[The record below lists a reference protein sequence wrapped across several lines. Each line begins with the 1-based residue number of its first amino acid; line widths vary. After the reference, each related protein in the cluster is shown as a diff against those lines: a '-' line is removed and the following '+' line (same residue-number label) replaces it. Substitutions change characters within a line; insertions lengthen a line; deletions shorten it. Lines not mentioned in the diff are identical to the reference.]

1 MTEAETKI
9 RTENA
14 GKSGKKQRL
23 NPLKNTWT
31 KFHGFRNKIFLL
43 LAALFPASVLT
54 AAETINLVPEQ
65 IPGKPKA
72 DFNAPS
78 AGYGSSSVQAQ
89 LRLEVKDGTKAIHFI
104 RDNND
109 PYVITRT
116 YELKHAD
123 PYGLRWYLN
132 AIINAKRVDQ
142 NQPSVAALKFNNGR
156 KLLIVSAEACRF
168 EDDGYGESIDKLVER
183 LDQPGLTAS
192 SGRPKFIYFPKINSA
207 ATLKKMV
214 SEVGVSAID
223 VEFDNGVDKL
233 IVDGGLNAL
242 FVAAPFWSW
251 KHISNM
257 LAQYDRPI
265 PEIRFRY
272 KVVEIF
278 AENDDRIGL
287 DFQSWKNNDGADF
300 FSAGGRFR
308 SNWASTFG
316 AGVNNSGSSKT
327 EFFNFNPKWNSKYI
341 DFLTSRGK
349 ARVLTSGVLNAK
361 NRTTTSINVG
371 SGLFYDDVS
380 QKIEPGNTG
389 RLPAPFAGEPD
400 VPDAGKLEIRKGQQQ
415 ITKVGEGFRFSLD
428 LVEPIVTA
436 NSTTLKLHAES
447 VSLIGWDSSGEPRL
461 NKSEIETEVQI
472 GNSGKNFVIGG
483 LKKFDVVRGVAGVP
497 LLKDLPLLGWLFSTE
512 SESTKKSQIVIL
524 ASAEYSTPFDPV
536 PTEIQA
542 NVGKIVED
550 VRAGV
555 RNPLNNLGFEQYG
568 IDSDTIE

>member
-1 MTEAETKI
+1 M
-9 RTENA
+9 N
-14 GKSGKKQRL
+14 
-23 NPLKNTWT
+23 
-31 KFHGFRNKIFLL
+31 NKIFLL
-43 LAALFPASVLT
+43 PVALFSASVLT
-54 AAETINLVPEQ
+54 VAETIKLVPEQ

-156 KLLIVSAEACRF
+156 KLLIVSAEAYRF

-214 SEVGVSAID
+214 SEVGASAID

-278 AENDDRIGL
+278 AENDDKLGL

-300 FSAGGRFR
+300 FSVGGRFR

>member
-1 MTEAETKI
+1 M
-9 RTENA
+9 N
-14 GKSGKKQRL
+14 
-23 NPLKNTWT
+23 
-31 KFHGFRNKIFLL
+31 NKIFLL
-43 LAALFPASVLT
+43 PVALFSASVLT
-54 AAETINLVPEQ
+54 VAETIKLVPEQ

-156 KLLIVSAEACRF
+156 KLLIVSAEAYRF

-214 SEVGVSAID
+214 SEVGASAID

-278 AENDDRIGL
+278 AENDDKIGL

-415 ITKVGEGFRFSLD
+415 ITKVGKGFRFSLD

>member
-1 MTEAETKI
+1 MKNKLFFLFTILLSSTLLPAEDTI
-9 RTENA
+9 R
-14 GKSGKKQRL
+14 
-23 NPLKNTWT
+23 
-31 KFHGFRNKIFLL
+31 I
-43 LAALFPASVLT
+43 
-54 AAETINLVPEQ
+54 IPEQ
-65 IPGKPKA
+65 IPGKSKA

-78 AGYGSSSVQAQ
+78 SGYGSSSVQAQ

-109 PYVITRT
+109 PYVITKA

-142 NQPSVAALKFNNGR
+142 NRPSVAALKFNNGR
-156 KLLIVSAEACRF
+156 KLLIVSAEAYRF

-214 SEVGVSAID
+214 SEVGASAID

-278 AENDDRIGL
+278 AENDDKIGL

-389 RLPAPFAGEPD
+389 SLPEPFAGKPD
-400 VPDAGKLEIRKGQQQ
+400 VPEAGKLEIQKGQQQ
-415 ITKVGEGFRFSLD
+415 ITKVAEGFRFSLD
-428 LVEPIVTA
+428 LVEPVVTA
-436 NSTTLKLHAES
+436 SSTTLRLHAES
-447 VSLIGWDSSGEPRL
+447 VSLIGWDSKGEPRL

-483 LKKFDVVRGVAGVP
+483 LKKFDVVRGVAGLP

-524 ASAEYSTPFDPV
+524 ASAEYSTPFDPL
-536 PTEIQA
+536 PTAIQS

>member
-1 MTEAETKI
+1 M
-9 RTENA
+9 N
-14 GKSGKKQRL
+14 
-23 NPLKNTWT
+23 
-31 KFHGFRNKIFLL
+31 NKIFLL

-278 AENDDRIGL
+278 AENDDKLGL

-300 FSAGGRFR
+300 FSVGGRFR
-308 SNWASTFG
+308 NNWASTFG

>member
-1 MTEAETKI
+1 M
-9 RTENA
+9 N
-14 GKSGKKQRL
+14 
-23 NPLKNTWT
+23 
-31 KFHGFRNKIFLL
+31 NKIFLL

-54 AAETINLVPEQ
+54 VGETIKLVPEQ

-156 KLLIVSAEACRF
+156 KLLIVSAEAYRF

-214 SEVGVSAID
+214 SEVGASAID

-278 AENDDRIGL
+278 AENDDKIGL

-389 RLPAPFAGEPD
+389 SLPEPFAGKPD
-400 VPDAGKLEIRKGQQQ
+400 VPEAGKLEIPKGQQQ

>member
-1 MTEAETKI
+1 M
-9 RTENA
+9 
-14 GKSGKKQRL
+14 
-23 NPLKNTWT
+23 
-31 KFHGFRNKIFLL
+31 
-43 LAALFPASVLT
+43 
-54 AAETINLVPEQ
+54 
-65 IPGKPKA
+65 
-72 DFNAPS
+72 
-78 AGYGSSSVQAQ
+78 
-89 LRLEVKDGTKAIHFI
+89 
-104 RDNND
+104 
-109 PYVITRT
+109 
-116 YELKHAD
+116 
-123 PYGLRWYLN
+123 
-132 AIINAKRVDQ
+132 
-142 NQPSVAALKFNNGR
+142 
-156 KLLIVSAEACRF
+156 
-168 EDDGYGESIDKLVER
+168 
-183 LDQPGLTAS
+183 
-192 SGRPKFIYFPKINSA
+192 
-207 ATLKKMV
+207 
-214 SEVGVSAID
+214 
-223 VEFDNGVDKL
+223 
-233 IVDGGLNAL
+233 
-242 FVAAPFWSW
+242 
-251 KHISNM
+251 
-257 LAQYDRPI
+257 
-265 PEIRFRY
+265 
-272 KVVEIF
+272 
-278 AENDDRIGL
+278 
-287 DFQSWKNNDGADF
+287 
-300 FSAGGRFR
+300 
-308 SNWASTFG
+308 
-316 AGVNNSGSSKT
+316 NNSGSSKT

>member
-1 MTEAETKI
+1 M
-9 RTENA
+9 N
-14 GKSGKKQRL
+14 
-23 NPLKNTWT
+23 
-31 KFHGFRNKIFLL
+31 NKIFLL

-54 AAETINLVPEQ
+54 AAETIKLVPEQ

-156 KLLIVSAEACRF
+156 KLLIVSAEAYRF

-214 SEVGVSAID
+214 SEVGASAID

>member
-1 MTEAETKI
+1 M
-9 RTENA
+9 N
-14 GKSGKKQRL
+14 
-23 NPLKNTWT
+23 
-31 KFHGFRNKIFLL
+31 NKIFLL
-43 LAALFPASVLT
+43 LAALFPASILT

-214 SEVGVSAID
+214 SEVGASAID

-278 AENDDRIGL
+278 AENDDKIGL

-483 LKKFDVVRGVAGVP
+483 LRKFDIVRGVAGVP

>member
-1 MTEAETKI
+1 M
-9 RTENA
+9 N
-14 GKSGKKQRL
+14 
-23 NPLKNTWT
+23 
-31 KFHGFRNKIFLL
+31 NKIFLL

-54 AAETINLVPEQ
+54 VGETINLVPEQ

-156 KLLIVSAEACRF
+156 KLLIVSAEAYRF

-214 SEVGVSAID
+214 SEVGASAID

-278 AENDDRIGL
+278 AENDDKIGL

-389 RLPAPFAGEPD
+389 SLLEPFAGKPD
-400 VPDAGKLEIRKGQQQ
+400 VPEAGKLEIPKGQQQ

>member
-1 MTEAETKI
+1 M
-9 RTENA
+9 N
-14 GKSGKKQRL
+14 
-23 NPLKNTWT
+23 
-31 KFHGFRNKIFLL
+31 NKIFLL

-54 AAETINLVPEQ
+54 VGETIKLVPEQ

-132 AIINAKRVDQ
+132 AIINARRVDQ

-156 KLLIVSAEACRF
+156 KLLIVSAEAYRF

-214 SEVGVSAID
+214 SEVGASAID

-278 AENDDRIGL
+278 AENDDKIGL

-361 NRTTTSINVG
+361 NRATTSINVG

-389 RLPAPFAGEPD
+389 RLPVPFAGEPD
-400 VPDAGKLEIRKGQQQ
+400 VPDAGKLEIQKGQQQ

-483 LKKFDVVRGVAGVP
+483 LKKFDIVRGVAGVP
-497 LLKDLPLLGWLFSTE
+497 FLKDLPLLGWLFSTE

>member
-1 MTEAETKI
+1 M
-9 RTENA
+9 N
-14 GKSGKKQRL
+14 
-23 NPLKNTWT
+23 
-31 KFHGFRNKIFLL
+31 NKIFLL
-43 LAALFPASVLT
+43 LAALFPASILT
-54 AAETINLVPEQ
+54 VGETIKLVPEQ

-156 KLLIVSAEACRF
+156 KLLIVSAEAYRF

-214 SEVGVSAID
+214 SEVGASAID

-257 LAQYDRPI
+257 LVQYDRPI

-278 AENDDRIGL
+278 AENDDKIGL

-483 LKKFDVVRGVAGVP
+483 LRKFDIVRGVAGVP

>member
-1 MTEAETKI
+1 M
-9 RTENA
+9 N
-14 GKSGKKQRL
+14 
-23 NPLKNTWT
+23 
-31 KFHGFRNKIFLL
+31 NKIFLL

-54 AAETINLVPEQ
+54 VGETINLVPEQ

-156 KLLIVSAEACRF
+156 KLLIVSAEAYRF

-214 SEVGVSAID
+214 SEVGASAID

-278 AENDDRIGL
+278 AENDDKIGL

-389 RLPAPFAGEPD
+389 CLPEPFSGKPD
-400 VPDAGKLEIRKGQQQ
+400 VPEAGKLEIPKGQQQ

>member
-1 MTEAETKI
+1 M
-9 RTENA
+9 N
-14 GKSGKKQRL
+14 
-23 NPLKNTWT
+23 
-31 KFHGFRNKIFLL
+31 NKIFLL

-54 AAETINLVPEQ
+54 VGETIKLVPEQ

-156 KLLIVSAEACRF
+156 KLLIVSAEAYRF

-214 SEVGVSAID
+214 SEVGASAID

-278 AENDDRIGL
+278 AENDDKIGL

-389 RLPAPFAGEPD
+389 SLPEPFAGKPD
-400 VPDAGKLEIRKGQQQ
+400 VPEAGKLEIPKGQQQ

-524 ASAEYSTPFDPV
+524 ASAEYTPFDPV

>member
-1 MTEAETKI
+1 M
-9 RTENA
+9 N
-14 GKSGKKQRL
+14 
-23 NPLKNTWT
+23 
-31 KFHGFRNKIFLL
+31 NKIFLL
-43 LAALFPASVLT
+43 SVALFSASVLT

-65 IPGKPKA
+65 IPGKSKA

-78 AGYGSSSVQAQ
+78 SGYGSSSVQAQ

-109 PYVITRT
+109 PYVITKA

-142 NQPSVAALKFNNGR
+142 NRPSVAALKFNNGR
-156 KLLIVSAEACRF
+156 KLLIVSAEAYRF

-214 SEVGVSAID
+214 SEVGASAID

-278 AENDDRIGL
+278 AENDDKLGL

-300 FSAGGRFR
+300 FSVGGRFR

-316 AGVNNSGSSKT
+316 AGVNNSGSSNT

-389 RLPAPFAGEPD
+389 SLPEPFAGKPD
-400 VPDAGKLEIRKGQQQ
+400 VPEAGKLEIQKGQQQ
-415 ITKVGEGFRFSLD
+415 ITKVAEGFRFSLD
-428 LVEPIVTA
+428 LVEPVVTA
-436 NSTTLKLHAES
+436 SSTTLRLHAES
-447 VSLIGWDSSGEPRL
+447 VSLIGWDSKGEPRL

-483 LKKFDVVRGVAGVP
+483 LKKFDVVRGVAGLP

-524 ASAEYSTPFDPV
+524 ASAEYSTPFDPL
-536 PTEIQA
+536 PTAIQS

-550 VRAGV
+550 VRSGV

-568 IDSDTIE
+568 IDSNTIE

>member
-1 MTEAETKI
+1 M
-9 RTENA
+9 N
-14 GKSGKKQRL
+14 
-23 NPLKNTWT
+23 
-31 KFHGFRNKIFLL
+31 NKIFLL

-156 KLLIVSAEACRF
+156 KLLIVSAEAYRF

-214 SEVGVSAID
+214 SEVGASAID

>member
-1 MTEAETKI
+1 M
-9 RTENA
+9 N
-14 GKSGKKQRL
+14 
-23 NPLKNTWT
+23 
-31 KFHGFRNKIFLL
+31 NKIFLL
-43 LAALFPASVLT
+43 PVALFSASVLT
-54 AAETINLVPEQ
+54 VAETIKLVPEQ

-132 AIINAKRVDQ
+132 AIINARRVDQ

-156 KLLIVSAEACRF
+156 KLLIVSAEAYRF

-214 SEVGVSAID
+214 SEVGASAID

-278 AENDDRIGL
+278 AENDDKIGL

>member
-1 MTEAETKI
+1 M
-9 RTENA
+9 N
-14 GKSGKKQRL
+14 
-23 NPLKNTWT
+23 
-31 KFHGFRNKIFLL
+31 NKIFLL
-43 LAALFPASVLT
+43 SVALFSASVLT

-65 IPGKPKA
+65 IPGKSKA

-78 AGYGSSSVQAQ
+78 SGYGSSSVQAQ

-109 PYVITRT
+109 PYVITKA

-142 NQPSVAALKFNNGR
+142 NRPSVAALKFNNGR
-156 KLLIVSAEACRF
+156 KLLIVSAEAYRF

-214 SEVGVSAID
+214 SEVGASAID

-278 AENDDRIGL
+278 AENDDKLGL

-300 FSAGGRFR
+300 FSVGGRFR

-389 RLPAPFAGEPD
+389 SLPEPFAGKPD
-400 VPDAGKLEIRKGQQQ
+400 VPEAGKLEIQKGQQQ
-415 ITKVGEGFRFSLD
+415 ITKVAEGFRFSLD
-428 LVEPIVTA
+428 LVEPVVTA
-436 NSTTLKLHAES
+436 SSTTLRFHAES
-447 VSLIGWDSSGEPRL
+447 VSLIGWDSKGEPRL

-483 LKKFDVVRGVAGVP
+483 LKKFDVVRGVAGLP

-524 ASAEYSTPFDPV
+524 ASAEYSTPFDPL
-536 PTEIQA
+536 PTAIQS

-550 VRAGV
+550 VRSGV

-568 IDSDTIE
+568 IDSNTIE

>member
-1 MTEAETKI
+1 M
-9 RTENA
+9 N
-14 GKSGKKQRL
+14 
-23 NPLKNTWT
+23 
-31 KFHGFRNKIFLL
+31 NKIFLL
-43 LAALFPASVLT
+43 SVALFSASVLT

-65 IPGKPKA
+65 IPGKSKA

-78 AGYGSSSVQAQ
+78 SGYGSSSVQAQ

-109 PYVITRT
+109 PYVITKA

-156 KLLIVSAEACRF
+156 KLLIVSAEAYRF

-214 SEVGVSAID
+214 SEVGASAID

-278 AENDDRIGL
+278 AENDDKLGL

-300 FSAGGRFR
+300 FSVGGRFR

-389 RLPAPFAGEPD
+389 SLPEPFAGKPD
-400 VPDAGKLEIRKGQQQ
+400 VPEAGKLEIQKGQQQ
-415 ITKVGEGFRFSLD
+415 ITKVAEGFRFSLD
-428 LVEPIVTA
+428 LVEPVVTA
-436 NSTTLKLHAES
+436 SSTTLRLHAES
-447 VSLIGWDSSGEPRL
+447 VSLIGWDSKGEPRL

-483 LKKFDVVRGVAGVP
+483 LKKFDVVRGVAGLP

-512 SESTKKSQIVIL
+512 SGSTKKSQIVIL
-524 ASAEYSTPFDPV
+524 ASAEYSTPFDPL
-536 PTEIQA
+536 PTAIQS

-550 VRAGV
+550 VRSGV

-568 IDSDTIE
+568 IDSNTIE

>member
-1 MTEAETKI
+1 M
-9 RTENA
+9 N
-14 GKSGKKQRL
+14 
-23 NPLKNTWT
+23 
-31 KFHGFRNKIFLL
+31 NKIFLL

-54 AAETINLVPEQ
+54 VGETIKLVPEQ

-156 KLLIVSAEACRF
+156 KLLIVSAEAYRF

-214 SEVGVSAID
+214 SEVGASAID

-278 AENDDRIGL
+278 AENDDKIGL

-389 RLPAPFAGEPD
+389 RLPVPFAGEPD
-400 VPDAGKLEIRKGQQQ
+400 VPDAGKLEIQKGQQQ

-483 LKKFDVVRGVAGVP
+483 LKKFDIVRGVAGVP

>member
-1 MTEAETKI
+1 M
-9 RTENA
+9 N
-14 GKSGKKQRL
+14 
-23 NPLKNTWT
+23 
-31 KFHGFRNKIFLL
+31 NKIFLL

-54 AAETINLVPEQ
+54 VGETIKLVPEQ

-214 SEVGVSAID
+214 SEVGASAID

-278 AENDDRIGL
+278 AENDDKIGL

-389 RLPAPFAGEPD
+389 SLPEPFAGKPD
-400 VPDAGKLEIRKGQQQ
+400 VPEAGKLEIPKGQQQ
-415 ITKVGEGFRFSLD
+415 ITKVGEGFHFSLD

>member
-1 MTEAETKI
+1 M
-9 RTENA
+9 N
-14 GKSGKKQRL
+14 
-23 NPLKNTWT
+23 
-31 KFHGFRNKIFLL
+31 NKIFLL
-43 LAALFPASVLT
+43 SVALFSASVLT

-65 IPGKPKA
+65 IPGKSKA

-78 AGYGSSSVQAQ
+78 SGYGSSSVQAQ

-109 PYVITRT
+109 PYVITKA

-142 NQPSVAALKFNNGR
+142 NRPSVAALKFNNGR
-156 KLLIVSAEACRF
+156 KLLIVSAEAYRF

-207 ATLKKMV
+207 ATLKKMF
-214 SEVGVSAID
+214 SEVGASAID

-278 AENDDRIGL
+278 AENDDKLGL

-300 FSAGGRFR
+300 FSVGGRFR

-389 RLPAPFAGEPD
+389 SLPEPFAGKPD
-400 VPDAGKLEIRKGQQQ
+400 VPEAGKLEIQKGQQQ
-415 ITKVGEGFRFSLD
+415 ITKVAEGFRFSLD
-428 LVEPIVTA
+428 LVEPVVTA
-436 NSTTLKLHAES
+436 SSTTLRLHAES
-447 VSLIGWDSSGEPRL
+447 VSLIGWDSKGEPRL

-483 LKKFDVVRGVAGVP
+483 LKKFDVVRGVAGLP

-524 ASAEYSTPFDPV
+524 ASAEYSTPFDPL
-536 PTEIQA
+536 PTAIQS

-550 VRAGV
+550 VRSGV

-568 IDSDTIE
+568 IDSNTIE

>member
-1 MTEAETKI
+1 M
-9 RTENA
+9 N
-14 GKSGKKQRL
+14 
-23 NPLKNTWT
+23 
-31 KFHGFRNKIFLL
+31 NKIFLL
-43 LAALFPASVLT
+43 LAALFPASILT
-54 AAETINLVPEQ
+54 VGETIKLVPEQ

-109 PYVITRT
+109 PYVITKT

-142 NQPSVAALKFNNGR
+142 NRPSVAALKFNNGR
-156 KLLIVSAEACRF
+156 KLLIVSAEAYRF

-214 SEVGVSAID
+214 SEVGASAID

-278 AENDDRIGL
+278 AENDDKIGL

-308 SNWASTFG
+308 NNWASTFG

-349 ARVLTSGVLNAK
+349 ARVLTCGVLNAK

>member
-1 MTEAETKI
+1 M
-9 RTENA
+9 N
-14 GKSGKKQRL
+14 
-23 NPLKNTWT
+23 
-31 KFHGFRNKIFLL
+31 NKIFLL

-278 AENDDRIGL
+278 AENDDKIGL

>member
-1 MTEAETKI
+1 M
-9 RTENA
+9 N
-14 GKSGKKQRL
+14 
-23 NPLKNTWT
+23 
-31 KFHGFRNKIFLL
+31 NKIFLL
-43 LAALFPASVLT
+43 LAALFPASILT
-54 AAETINLVPEQ
+54 VGETIKLVPEQ

-109 PYVITRT
+109 PYVITKT

-142 NQPSVAALKFNNGR
+142 NRPSVAALKFNNGR
-156 KLLIVSAEACRF
+156 KLLIVSAEAYRF

-214 SEVGVSAID
+214 SEVGASAID

-278 AENDDRIGL
+278 AENDDKIGL

-308 SNWASTFG
+308 NNWASTFG

-349 ARVLTSGVLNAK
+349 ARVLTCGVLNAK

-389 RLPAPFAGEPD
+389 RLPAPFTGEPD

>member
-1 MTEAETKI
+1 M
-9 RTENA
+9 N
-14 GKSGKKQRL
+14 
-23 NPLKNTWT
+23 
-31 KFHGFRNKIFLL
+31 NKIFLL

-54 AAETINLVPEQ
+54 VGETIKLVPEQ

-156 KLLIVSAEACRF
+156 KLLIVSAEAYRF

-214 SEVGVSAID
+214 SEVGASAID

-278 AENDDRIGL
+278 AENDDKIGL

-400 VPDAGKLEIRKGQQQ
+400 VPDAGKLEIQKGQQQ

-461 NKSEIETEVQI
+461 NNSEIETEVQI

-483 LKKFDVVRGVAGVP
+483 LKKFDIVRGVAGVP

-524 ASAEYSTPFDPV
+524 ASAEYSMPFDPV

>member
-1 MTEAETKI
+1 M
-9 RTENA
+9 N
-14 GKSGKKQRL
+14 
-23 NPLKNTWT
+23 
-31 KFHGFRNKIFLL
+31 NKIFLL

-156 KLLIVSAEACRF
+156 KLLIVSAEAYRF

-214 SEVGVSAID
+214 SEVGASAID

-371 SGLFYDDVS
+371 AGLFYDDVS

-483 LKKFDVVRGVAGVP
+483 LKKFDIVRGVAGVP

>member
-1 MTEAETKI
+1 M
-9 RTENA
+9 N
-14 GKSGKKQRL
+14 
-23 NPLKNTWT
+23 
-31 KFHGFRNKIFLL
+31 NKIFLL

-156 KLLIVSAEACRF
+156 KLLIVSAEAYRF

-214 SEVGVSAID
+214 SEVGASAID

-483 LKKFDVVRGVAGVP
+483 LKKFDIVRGVAGVP

>member
-1 MTEAETKI
+1 M
-9 RTENA
+9 N
-14 GKSGKKQRL
+14 
-23 NPLKNTWT
+23 
-31 KFHGFRNKIFLL
+31 NKIFLL
-43 LAALFPASVLT
+43 SVALFSASVLT

-65 IPGKPKA
+65 IPGKSKA

-78 AGYGSSSVQAQ
+78 SGYGSSVQAQ

-109 PYVITRT
+109 PYVITKA

-142 NQPSVAALKFNNGR
+142 NRPSVAALKFNNGR
-156 KLLIVSAEACRF
+156 KLLIVSAEAYRF

-214 SEVGVSAID
+214 SEVGASAID

-278 AENDDRIGL
+278 AENDDKLGL

-300 FSAGGRFR
+300 FSVGGRFR
-308 SNWASTFG
+308 NNWASTFG

-389 RLPAPFAGEPD
+389 SLPEPFAGKPD
-400 VPDAGKLEIRKGQQQ
+400 VPEAGKLEIQKGQQQ
-415 ITKVGEGFRFSLD
+415 ITKVAEGFRFSLD
-428 LVEPIVTA
+428 LVEPVVTA
-436 NSTTLKLHAES
+436 SSTTLRLHAES
-447 VSLIGWDSSGEPRL
+447 VSLIGWDSKGEPRL

-483 LKKFDVVRGVAGVP
+483 LKKFDVVRGVAGLP

-524 ASAEYSTPFDPV
+524 ASAEYSTPFDPL
-536 PTEIQA
+536 PTAIQS

-550 VRAGV
+550 VRSGV

-568 IDSDTIE
+568 IDSNTIE

>member
-1 MTEAETKI
+1 MKNKLFFLFTILLSSTLLPAEDTI
-9 RTENA
+9 R
-14 GKSGKKQRL
+14 
-23 NPLKNTWT
+23 
-31 KFHGFRNKIFLL
+31 I
-43 LAALFPASVLT
+43 
-54 AAETINLVPEQ
+54 IPEQ
-65 IPGKPKA
+65 IPGKSKA

-78 AGYGSSSVQAQ
+78 SGYGSSSVQAQ

-109 PYVITRT
+109 PYVITKA

-142 NQPSVAALKFNNGR
+142 NRPSVAALKFNNGR
-156 KLLIVSAEACRF
+156 KLLIVSAEAYRF

-214 SEVGVSAID
+214 SEVGASAID

-272 KVVEIF
+272 TVVEIF
-278 AENDDRIGL
+278 AENDDKLGL

-300 FSAGGRFR
+300 FSVGGRFR

-389 RLPAPFAGEPD
+389 SLPEPFAGKPD
-400 VPDAGKLEIRKGQQQ
+400 VPEAGKLEIQKGQQQ
-415 ITKVGEGFRFSLD
+415 ITKVAEGFRFSLD
-428 LVEPIVTA
+428 LVEPVVTA
-436 NSTTLKLHAES
+436 SSTTLRLHAES
-447 VSLIGWDSSGEPRL
+447 VSLIGWDSKGEPRL

-483 LKKFDVVRGVAGVP
+483 LKKFDVVRGVAGLP

-524 ASAEYSTPFDPV
+524 ASAEYSTPFDPL
-536 PTEIQA
+536 PTAIQS

-550 VRAGV
+550 VRSGV

-568 IDSDTIE
+568 IDSNTIE

>member
-1 MTEAETKI
+1 M
-9 RTENA
+9 N
-14 GKSGKKQRL
+14 
-23 NPLKNTWT
+23 
-31 KFHGFRNKIFLL
+31 NKIFLL

-156 KLLIVSAEACRF
+156 KLLIVSAEAYRF

>member
-1 MTEAETKI
+1 M
-9 RTENA
+9 N
-14 GKSGKKQRL
+14 
-23 NPLKNTWT
+23 
-31 KFHGFRNKIFLL
+31 NKIFLL
-43 LAALFPASVLT
+43 SVALFSASVLT

-78 AGYGSSSVQAQ
+78 SGYGSSSVQAQ

-109 PYVITRT
+109 PYVITKA

-142 NQPSVAALKFNNGR
+142 NRPSVAALKFNNGR
-156 KLLIVSAEACRF
+156 KLLIVSAEAYRF

-214 SEVGVSAID
+214 SEVGASAID

-278 AENDDRIGL
+278 AENDDKLGL

-300 FSAGGRFR
+300 FSVGGRFR
-308 SNWASTFG
+308 NNWASTFG

-389 RLPAPFAGEPD
+389 SLPEPFAGKPD
-400 VPDAGKLEIRKGQQQ
+400 VPEAGKLEIQKGQQQ
-415 ITKVGEGFRFSLD
+415 ITKVAEGFRFSLD
-428 LVEPIVTA
+428 LVEPVVTA
-436 NSTTLKLHAES
+436 SSTTLRLHAES
-447 VSLIGWDSSGEPRL
+447 VSLIGWDSKGEPRL

-483 LKKFDVVRGVAGVP
+483 LKKFDVVRGVAGLP

-524 ASAEYSTPFDPV
+524 ASAEYSTPFDPL
-536 PTEIQA
+536 PTAIQS

-550 VRAGV
+550 VRSGV
-555 RNPLNNLGFEQYG
+555 WNPLNNLGFEQYG
-568 IDSDTIE
+568 IDSNTIE

>member
-1 MTEAETKI
+1 M
-9 RTENA
+9 N
-14 GKSGKKQRL
+14 
-23 NPLKNTWT
+23 
-31 KFHGFRNKIFLL
+31 NKIFLL

-54 AAETINLVPEQ
+54 VGETINLVPEQ

-156 KLLIVSAEACRF
+156 KLLIVSAEAYRF

-183 LDQPGLTAS
+183 FDQPGLTAS

-214 SEVGVSAID
+214 SEVGASAID

-278 AENDDRIGL
+278 AENDDKIGL

-389 RLPAPFAGEPD
+389 SLPEPFAGKPD
-400 VPDAGKLEIRKGQQQ
+400 VPEAGKLEIPKGQQQ

>member
-1 MTEAETKI
+1 MKNKLFFLFTILLSSTLLPAEDTI
-9 RTENA
+9 R
-14 GKSGKKQRL
+14 
-23 NPLKNTWT
+23 
-31 KFHGFRNKIFLL
+31 I
-43 LAALFPASVLT
+43 
-54 AAETINLVPEQ
+54 IPEQ
-65 IPGKPKA
+65 IPGKSKA

-78 AGYGSSSVQAQ
+78 SGYGSSSVQAQ

-109 PYVITRT
+109 PYVITKA

-142 NQPSVAALKFNNGR
+142 NRPSVAALKFNNGR
-156 KLLIVSAEACRF
+156 KLLIVSAEAYRF

-214 SEVGVSAID
+214 SEVGASAID

-278 AENDDRIGL
+278 AENDDKLGL

-300 FSAGGRFR
+300 FSVGGRFR

-389 RLPAPFAGEPD
+389 SLPEPFAGKPD
-400 VPDAGKLEIRKGQQQ
+400 VPEAGKLEIQKGQQQ
-415 ITKVGEGFRFSLD
+415 ITKVAEGFRFSLD
-428 LVEPIVTA
+428 LVEPVVTA
-436 NSTTLKLHAES
+436 SSTTLRLHAES
-447 VSLIGWDSSGEPRL
+447 VSLIGWDSKGEPRL

-524 ASAEYSTPFDPV
+524 ASAEYSTPFDPL
-536 PTEIQA
+536 PTAIQS

-550 VRAGV
+550 VRSGV

-568 IDSDTIE
+568 IDSNTIE

>member
-1 MTEAETKI
+1 M
-9 RTENA
+9 N
-14 GKSGKKQRL
+14 
-23 NPLKNTWT
+23 
-31 KFHGFRNKIFLL
+31 NKIFLL
-43 LAALFPASVLT
+43 PVALFSASVLT
-54 AAETINLVPEQ
+54 VAETIKLVPEQ

-156 KLLIVSAEACRF
+156 KLLIVSAEAYRF

-214 SEVGVSAID
+214 SEVGASAID

-389 RLPAPFAGEPD
+389 SLPEPFAGKPD
-400 VPDAGKLEIRKGQQQ
+400 VPEAGKLEIPKGQQQ

>member
-1 MTEAETKI
+1 M
-9 RTENA
+9 N
-14 GKSGKKQRL
+14 
-23 NPLKNTWT
+23 
-31 KFHGFRNKIFLL
+31 NKIFLL
-43 LAALFPASVLT
+43 SVALFSASVLT

-65 IPGKPKA
+65 IPGKSKA

-78 AGYGSSSVQAQ
+78 SGYGSSSVQAQ

-109 PYVITRT
+109 PYVITKA

-142 NQPSVAALKFNNGR
+142 NRPSVAALKFNNGR
-156 KLLIVSAEACRF
+156 KLLIVSAEAYRF

-214 SEVGVSAID
+214 SEVGASAID

-389 RLPAPFAGEPD
+389 SLPEPFAGKPD
-400 VPDAGKLEIRKGQQQ
+400 VPEAGKLEIQKGQQQ
-415 ITKVGEGFRFSLD
+415 ITKVAEGFRFSLD
-428 LVEPIVTA
+428 LVEPVVTA
-436 NSTTLKLHAES
+436 SSTTLRLHAES
-447 VSLIGWDSSGEPRL
+447 VSLIGWDSKGEPRL

-483 LKKFDVVRGVAGVP
+483 LKKFDVVRGVAGLP

-512 SESTKKSQIVIL
+512 SGSTKKSQIVIL
-524 ASAEYSTPFDPV
+524 ASAEYSTPFDPL
-536 PTEIQA
+536 PTAIQS

-550 VRAGV
+550 VRSGV

-568 IDSDTIE
+568 IDSNTIE

>member
-1 MTEAETKI
+1 M
-9 RTENA
+9 N
-14 GKSGKKQRL
+14 
-23 NPLKNTWT
+23 
-31 KFHGFRNKIFLL
+31 NKIFLL

-156 KLLIVSAEACRF
+156 KLLIVSAEAYRF

-214 SEVGVSAID
+214 SEVGASAID

-278 AENDDRIGL
+278 AENDDKIGL

-389 RLPAPFAGEPD
+389 RLPVPFAGEPD

-483 LKKFDVVRGVAGVP
+483 LKKFDIVRGVAGVP
-497 LLKDLPLLGWLFSTE
+497 LLKDLPLLGWLLSTE

>member
-1 MTEAETKI
+1 M
-9 RTENA
+9 N
-14 GKSGKKQRL
+14 
-23 NPLKNTWT
+23 
-31 KFHGFRNKIFLL
+31 NKIFLL
-43 LAALFPASVLT
+43 SVALFSASVLT

-65 IPGKPKA
+65 IPGKSKA

-78 AGYGSSSVQAQ
+78 SGYGSSSVQAQ

-109 PYVITRT
+109 PYVITKA

-142 NQPSVAALKFNNGR
+142 NRPSVAALKFNNGR
-156 KLLIVSAEACRF
+156 KLLIVSAEAYRF

-214 SEVGVSAID
+214 SEVGASAID

-278 AENDDRIGL
+278 AENDDKLGL

-300 FSAGGRFR
+300 FSVGGRFR

-483 LKKFDVVRGVAGVP
+483 LKKFDIVRGVAGVP

>member
-1 MTEAETKI
+1 M
-9 RTENA
+9 N
-14 GKSGKKQRL
+14 
-23 NPLKNTWT
+23 
-31 KFHGFRNKIFLL
+31 NKIFLL

-123 PYGLRWYLN
+123 TYGLRWYLN

-156 KLLIVSAEACRF
+156 KLLIVSAEAYRF

-214 SEVGVSAID
+214 SEVGASAID

-389 RLPAPFAGEPD
+389 RLPVPFAGEPD